1 MCGIFFVHGSPK
13 VSACLEGCMT
23 IQQRGPDQTT
33 IMFDKDTFM
42 GFQRLKINDLTDAGN
57 QPMYCPWTETY
68 LLCNGEIYN
77 CQELKKKF
85 KLPCNSDSDCESI
98 IRLYSEFN
106 SHCNHMKTDDVLL
119 KFANSF
125 DGEFA
130 FVIHNKDD
138 NEIIACRDPYGV
150 RPLFYY
156 IANVGTPDFQ
166 VGFASELKAL
176 LKVAPDASLIK
187 QLPPGTIMRIDL
199 YPESYRQ
206 RCDQVVTTH
215 TYAKLPIPYTME
227 TNEEDALLSIRDTF
241 TQAVCKRLMSERQ
254 VGSLLSG
261 GLDSSLV
268 ASIVARHI
276 APQKLETFCVGIKGS
291 TDLYYAKLVADHI
304 GSNHHSI
311 EVSEDV
317 FLNAIDET
325 IKIIESYDITSVRAS
340 VGNLLVSKYIA
351 KHTDCKVIFNGD
363 FSDEVVSGY
372 MYFKNAPSADAL
384 HEESTRLLKDICY
397 FDSLRSD
404 RTISSQGL
412 EARVPFSDRV
422 FVETYM
428 SIDPKLRMCNDK
440 IEKHLLRKAFENE
453 NLLPNGVLWRY
464 KTAFSDGVSSP
475 DSSWHKVVQK
485 YVDTKISD
493 NEFLQ
498 SKVQYTYNQPQTK
511 EAYYYR
517 KVFETFYPG
526 MSHVIPY
533 FWLPKWC
540 GTQVDPSARE
550 LEVCKEHTVV
560 P

>member
-1 MCGIFFVHGSPK
+1 MCGIFFVYGSPN

-23 IQQRGPDQTT
+23 LQQRGPDQTT

-57 QPMYCPWTETY
+57 QPMYDNSIDESF

-77 CQELKKKF
+77 CKELNKKYR
-85 KLPCNSDSDCESI
+85 LSCMSESDCETVMK
-98 IRLYSEFN
+98 LYSHMTYCSRDVDDILDDLPN
-106 SHCNHMKTDDVLL
+106 SL
-119 KFANSF
+119 

-130 FVIHNKDD
+130 FVIHNKES
-138 NEIIACRDPYGV
+138 EIIACRDPYGV

-156 IANVGTPDFQ
+156 MTNVGTRDFQ

-176 LKVAPDASLIK
+176 QKVAPDASLIK
-187 QLPPGTIMRIDL
+187 QFPPGTIMRIEL
-199 YPESYRQ
+199 YIESYRQ

-215 TYAKLPIPYTME
+215 TYAKLPIPYSVG
-227 TNEEDALLSIRDTF
+227 TNEEDVLPLIRDSF
-241 TQAVCKRLMSERQ
+241 TEAVCKRLMSERK
-254 VGSLLSG
+254 VASLLSG

-268 ASIVARHI
+268 AAIVARHI
-276 APQKLETFCVGIKGS
+276 APERLETFCIGIKGS
-291 TDLYYAKLVADHI
+291 TDLHYAKLVAKHI
-304 GSNHHSI
+304 GSSHHSI
-311 EVSEDV
+311 EVDEEV
-317 FLNAIDET
+317 FLDAIEET
-325 IKIIESYDITSVRAS
+325 IKTIESYDITSVRAS

-351 KHTDCKVIFNGD
+351 KYYDCQVIFNGD
-363 FSDEVVSGY
+363 FSDEVTGGY
-372 MYFKNAPSADAL
+372 MYFKNAPTADAL

-397 FDSLRSD
+397 FDALRSD

-412 EARVPFSDRV
+412 EARVPFSDKK

-428 SIDPKLRMCNDK
+428 SIDPQLRMCDDK
-440 IEKHLLRKAFENE
+440 IEKYLLRKAFENE
-453 NLLPNGVLWRY
+453 NLLPNEVLWRY

-475 DSSWHKVVQK
+475 ENSWHKVVQK
-485 YVDTKISD
+485 YIDTKISD
-493 NEFLQ
+493 EEFHL
-498 SKVQYTYNQPQTK
+498 SKEQYTHNQPQTK

-517 KVFETFYPG
+517 KVFEEFYPG

-550 LEVCKEHTVV
+550 LSVCTEHVS
-560 P
+560 